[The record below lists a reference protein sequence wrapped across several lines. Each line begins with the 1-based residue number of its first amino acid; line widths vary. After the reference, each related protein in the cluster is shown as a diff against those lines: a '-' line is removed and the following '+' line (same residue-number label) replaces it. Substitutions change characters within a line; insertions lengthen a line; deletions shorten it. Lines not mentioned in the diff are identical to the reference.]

1 MVPRNFWETSWFWG
15 LVLLTASAPFWVSH
29 IPPLMD
35 LPGHMARYHIM
46 RELPTSPELQRYYS
60 FTWALM
66 GNLGVDLIVYAL
78 KGMMSVERA
87 TWLVCLITVLLTTVS
102 IPVLSKTVHGRV
114 QPTALLALPFV
125 YAHIFHFGFL
135 NYALSVPLALLAL
148 ALWIKCAD
156 LSWAKRLALFAP
168 IAMLIWLC
176 HSAGWGIFA
185 LCAGMVSL
193 QRMAARHGKK
203 LLPLLWQT
211 GLQVVPLA
219 VPLLFMI
226 LWRAGT
232 SDAEA
237 VTGYRA
243 GFVLEKL
250 TYVMTLLR
258 DQNKLLDGG
267 ALFLIIVCCGVAVL
281 VRGARLARVAAWP
294 ALAICAAFAVMP
306 TAVFGSFY
314 ADARLAHVAAML
326 LIVTIAWP
334 DGPDKFKTLI
344 AALAIGL
351 TATRLGMTTLA
362 WAHADRA
369 VTTHLTALDQVTKG
383 ARIFALHITVCGQP
397 EQAIDYEYNH
407 LSDMSVVRR
416 NSFVNSQWTVPGAQ
430 SLQII
435 YVVDARFRNDPSQY
449 VFIGDCVSNP
459 NMQLTS
465 VMADFPRDK
474 FDYVWI
480 AHGHLPQNLRSGL
493 HLLYED
499 AKTQL
504 FRIDRTGK

>member
-1 MVPRNFWETSWFWG
+1 MVTRNFWETSWFWG
-15 LVLLTASAPFWVSH
+15 LVLLAASAPFWVSH

-60 FTWALM
+60 FNWALM
-66 GNLGVDLIVYAL
+66 GNLGVDLIVYGL
-78 KGMMSVERA
+78 KGVMGVERA
-87 TWLVCLITVLLTTVS
+87 TWLICLITVLLTTVS

-125 YAHIFHFGFL
+125 YAHFFHFGFL

-148 ALWIKCAD
+148 ALWIKCAG
-156 LSWAKRLALFAP
+156 LSWAKRLLLFAP

-211 GLQVVPLA
+211 FLQVLPLA

-232 SDAEA
+232 RDADT
-237 VTGYRA
+237 VTGYRDA
-243 GFVLEKL
+243 IVMEKL
-250 TYVMTLLR
+250 IYVMHILR
-258 DQNKLLDGG
+258 DQNKLLDM
-267 ALFLIIVCCGVAVL
+267 ASVFLIVCACVLAV
-281 VRGARLARVAAWP
+281 RKQGARLEPIAAWP
-294 ALAICAAFAVMP
+294 ALALCAVFAIMP
-306 TAVFGSFY
+306 SAVFGSFY
-314 ADARLAHVAAML
+314 ADARLAHVAAIL
-326 LIVTIAWP
+326 LIICITCP
-334 DGPDKFKTLI
+334 DTRDNSRLFI
-344 AALAIGL
+344 AAFAIILFAGRLAI
-351 TATRLGMTTLA
+351 TTLA
-362 WAHADRA
+362 WARADHAVA
-369 VTTHLTALDQVTKG
+369 AHLTALNQVPEG
-383 ARIFALHITVCGQP
+383 ARVFALHTTFCEKNDYGIQ
-397 EQAIDYEYNH
+397 YEYNH

-430 SLQII
+430 SLKIK
-435 YVVDARFRNDPSQY
+435 YDVTSRFRNDPSQN
-449 VFIGDCVSNP
+449 VFVGDCAP
-459 NMQLTS
+459 EPDMQLAS

-474 FDYVWI
+474 FDYVWMT
-480 AHGHLPQNLRSGL
+480 HGHLPHHMRAGL
-493 HLLYED
+493 HLVYED
-499 AKTQL
+499 AITQL
-504 FRIDRTGK
+504 YRIDRPGN